1 MDSENGI
8 ATKSDPK
15 PFDKNEYRLKTFQIS
30 LNLLSHILIGIIVG
44 VAITFACRGGLPL
57 NATSIHIVL
66 CVIGYQLLMAQAI
79 LSLSPHNSW
88 SAHLKMVDKR
98 RAHWVLQI
106 LGSVLAIVGSFI
118 KIVDKP
124 IHWNSYHGQFALV
137 ALVFTVVSMVNGLTS
152 LYAYELRKFIPAKLS
167 KLTHI
172 CFGVVGFATAGISLC
187 YGMDKASFKT
197 WAGLAN
203 TYTLIGFVG
212 AFTAIIIIAPL
223 ITFFSKFKRN

>member
-1 MDSENGI
+1 MDTENGRE
-8 ATKSDPK
+8 AKLSAPL
-15 PFDKNEYRLKTFQIS
+15 DKNEYHLKTFQIS
-30 LNLLSHILIGIIVG
+30 LNLFAQLLIGIVVG
-44 VAITFACRGGLPL
+44 VILVFALKDGLPS
-57 NATSIHIVL
+57 NKTFIHIIL
-66 CVIGYQLLMAQAI
+66 CVLGYQLLMAQAI

-98 RAHWVLQI
+98 RAHWILQI

-223 ITFFSKFKRN
+223 LTFFSKIKSN